1 MQSVYSSA
9 FTYVFYMY
17 IIFIA
22 GGLHSCPT
30 MVRGIP
36 GGPSETKNGG
46 LLNLNPFNKTQSH
59 INRTQQR
66 VIARQSSVA
75 VQRLRV
81 VTGAPS
87 RYDHRVSCLL
97 PWVVSDTTTR

>member
-46 LLNLNPFNKTQSH
+46 LLNQNPFNKTQSH
-59 INRTQQR
+59 INKTQR
-66 VIARQSSVA
+66 RMIVRQSSEA
-75 VQRLRV
+75 VQQFHV

-87 RYDHRVSCLL
+87 RYDHRVSLFTPL
-97 PWVVSDTTTR
+97 GGFGTTTR